1 MKKRK
6 SNITLR
12 LIASLVAVWQP
23 IPLTS
28 LAEETNNV
36 DSSHAPLQGVDA
48 RTIDLIK
55 QLQKRIE
62 ELEQKVR
69 VLEQSKPLAEQTNN
83 VKAAQHIEEL
93 DQKVKSLEADR
104 KLEQEALE
112 AKAKEAPKISI
123 GANGFSFASA
133 NGDFGLRLGGVI
145 QVDSRTFFDNPANAG
160 ASGLLLRR
168 ARPYIGGTVF
178 RDFDFLFV
186 PDFAPSSGPTIFDAF
201 VNYRYN
207 AALQLQA
214 GKFKV
219 PVGLEQLVQDRNVVF
234 NERALAT
241 DLVPNRDIGF
251 ALHGDL
257 LGKSISYSAGVFNG
271 TVDGGNSPNTDFAN
285 DVAFAG
291 RLFFLPF
298 ATSSA
303 TPLQKF
309 GFGLSGSY
317 ESLSVSSA
325 AGLPSNTGGS
335 LPGYYTD
342 GQQQFFAYNPADK
355 AVVVAKGQHSRLSP
369 QAYYYIG
376 PFGLMA
382 EYVISDQQVA
392 RTVVPPFSSAHLWNT
407 GWEVTASW
415 ILTGEQAAYNEDV
428 APRRPFNPAK
438 GHWGALQL
446 VGRFMELNV
455 DSAAFPMFSDP
466 ATSARSAA
474 AWSVGLNWY
483 LNRNILWKT
492 SFSHT
497 MFDGGGGPG
506 ISAPATV
513 TRKNENVL
521 FTRLQL
527 AF

>member
-1 MKKRK
+1 MR
-6 SNITLR
+6 SSQLR
-12 LIASLVAVWQP
+12 
-23 IPLTS
+23 PLSALLLSAILGLQSGATA
-28 LAEETNNV
+28 LRAEDTNTV
-36 DSSHAPLQGVDA
+36 Q
-48 RTIDLIK
+48 LIK
-55 QLQKRIE
+55 QLQRRIE
-62 ELEQKVR
+62 ELEQKVKA
-69 VLEQSKPLAEQTNN
+69 LEQGKPSAETND
-83 VKAAQHIEEL
+83 VKATQRIEEL
-93 DQKVKSLEADR
+93 DQKVKTLEHDQE
-104 KLEQEALE
+104 LEREAAE
-112 AKAKEAPKISI
+112 AKSKAMPKISI
-123 GANGFSFASA
+123 GENGFYFGSA
-133 NGDFGLRLGGVI
+133 NGDFALRLGGVL
-145 QVDSRTFFDNPANAG
+145 QVDSRTFFDNPAIAG
-160 ASGLLLRR
+160 AGGLLLRR
-168 ARPYIGGTVF
+168 ARPYLGGTVF

-186 PDFAPSSGPTIFDAF
+186 PDFAPTSGTTIFDAF
-201 VNYRYN
+201 VNYHYSP
-207 AALQLQA
+207 ALQLQA

-219 PVGLEQLVQDRNVVF
+219 PIGLEQLVQDRNVIF
-234 NERALAT
+234 NERSLAT

-251 ALHGDL
+251 ALHGEL
-257 LGKSISYSAGVFNG
+257 LGGGVNYSGGVLNG
-271 TVDGGNSPNTDFAN
+271 TVDGGNAPNADFAN
-285 DVAFAG
+285 DVAFEG

-298 ATSSA
+298 VKSSVTA
-303 TPLQKF
+303 LQKL
-309 GFGLSGSY
+309 GFGVSGGY
-317 ESLSVSSA
+317 ESMSVPSA
-325 AGLPSNTGGS
+325 AGLPSNTGGT

-355 AVVVAKGQHSRLSP
+355 ALVVATGQHSRLSP
-369 QAYYYIG
+369 QAYYYVG

-392 RTVVPPFSSAHLWNT
+392 RTVVAPFSSAHLWNT
-407 GWEVTASW
+407 GWEVTGSW
-415 ILTGEQAAYNEDV
+415 VLTGEQAAYNEDV

-455 DSAAFPMFSDP
+455 DSAAFPLFSDP

-506 ISAPATV
+506 ATAPATT
-513 TRKNENVL
+513 TRHDENVL